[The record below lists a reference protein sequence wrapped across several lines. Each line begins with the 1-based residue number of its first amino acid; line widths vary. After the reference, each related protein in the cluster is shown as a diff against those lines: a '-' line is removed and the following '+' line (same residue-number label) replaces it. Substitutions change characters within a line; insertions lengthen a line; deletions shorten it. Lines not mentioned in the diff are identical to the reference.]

1 MKTFPKL
8 SLLLPLFLL
17 GACGGTS
24 SSSKQFNSGPEL
36 ASALT
41 DAQLPCTGYK
51 TTPKADWGMGQE
63 GAIEVGECDLE
74 GESIELTIWK
84 DSAQRKNYEGLG
96 KTLGCAFG
104 KAFGISS
111 FDYVNGGLWTIGNA
125 TETLSKQIAEQ
136 IGAEA
141 VHHNCE

>member
-1 MKTFPKL
+1 
-8 SLLLPLFLL
+8 
-17 GACGGTS
+17 
-24 SSSKQFNSGPEL
+24 
-36 ASALT
+36 
-41 DAQLPCTGYK
+41 
-51 TTPKADWGMGQE
+51 MGQE